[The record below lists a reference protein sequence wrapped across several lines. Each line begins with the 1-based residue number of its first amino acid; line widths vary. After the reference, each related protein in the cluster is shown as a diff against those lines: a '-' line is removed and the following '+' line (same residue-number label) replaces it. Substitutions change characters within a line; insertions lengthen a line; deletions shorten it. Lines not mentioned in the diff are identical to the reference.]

1 MKSIKKI
8 MLLTM
13 MCMVVFCLAGCGGTA
28 MIVNGEKVPQAVAD
42 YYIQAGSASL
52 STYGIDTST
61 DDGKQYMAMI
71 EQQAVDNCT
80 QLAVV
85 RAAAKERE
93 LSVTQEEIDKEF
105 EVEKEAFADEES
117 YKAFLDENNLSEDT
131 IKWIIESQLYYK
143 VLFDELNKDVTCTDE
158 QLQNAYN
165 ANPKAFDTVEV
176 SYILVQPENQ
186 GQDGKFPEEE
196 WTKAK
201 TEADAA
207 LQKLQSGTDFAEV
220 AKEYSDDESTKD
232 NGGKLPNEFTAE
244 SQDLDAT
251 FVQAAFAIPQEGA
264 YTTQAVRSENF
275 GYFII
280 KLDKKT
286 TGWENLK
293 EAVENSLVGD
303 QKDENFANFMDETM
317 ANLKY
322 DKEYKYKY
330 AEKDDKKADDADN
343 ADDSDK
349 DSQQDDS
356 GDNTGDQGGDDQK
369 ADKDNDADGAADKS
383 DENDVQTKE

>member
-1 MKSIKKI
+1 MRLKKKI
-8 MLLTM
+8 MLLAL
-13 MCMVVFCLAGCGGTA
+13 MCMVAFCLAGCGGTA

-42 YYIQAGSASL
+42 YYIQAGSQSL

-85 RAAAKERE
+85 RAAAKEKE
-93 LSVTQEEIDKEF
+93 LTVTQEEIDKEF

-165 ANPKAFDTVEV
+165 ANPKAFDTAEV
-176 SYILVQPENQ
+176 SYILIQPENQ

-201 TEADAA
+201 TEAEAA
-207 LQKLQSGTDFAEV
+207 LQKLNSGTDFAEV

-280 KLDKKT
+280 KLEKKT

-330 AEKDDKKADDADN
+330 ADKDADKEADDADN
-343 ADDSDK
+343 ADE
-349 DSQQDDS
+349 QQNDS
-356 GDNTGDQGGDDQK
+356 GDNTDDQSGNDENADQGDN
-369 ADKDNDADGAADKS
+369 ADNAADKS
-383 DENDVQTKE
+383 GADGAQSKE